1 MRIGLVI
8 YGSLETISGGYLYD
22 RKLVEFLL
30 RHDDQVEIIS
40 LPWRSYPRH
49 LGDNLSTS
57 LLRRLQGLQ
66 VDVLLQDELNHPSLF
81 WVNRRMRPEF
91 PVVSI
96 VHHLRSS
103 ETRPTWQN
111 RLYSL
116 VERSYLRSVDGFI
129 FNSHTTQRVVQGLVG
144 EENPAVVAYPAGD
157 RLNGR
162 IGKDEILLRAAQP
175 GPLRVLFLGN
185 VIPRKG
191 LHVLLEA
198 LSHAQPG
205 LCELSVVGRLDV
217 DRAYARRLL
226 RSVTAKGLTSQ
237 VSICGPLDDESLSAL
252 LRSSHLL
259 VVPSS
264 YEGFGIVY
272 LEGMMFGLPAIAASG
287 GGAAEIVR
295 EGENGY
301 LIAPEDWRALTH
313 HLEIL
318 AMDRQ
323 LLVKLSLAARQSFAA
338 HPTWEQSG
346 GKIRDYLLEVVEA

>member
-22 RKLVEFLL
+22 RKLVEFLQ
-30 RHDDQVEIIS
+30 RHGDQVEIIS
-40 LPWRSYPRH
+40 LPWRSNPRH
-49 LGDNLSTS
+49 MGDNLSTS
-57 LLRRLQGLQ
+57 LLRRLQGLHA
-66 VDVLLQDELNHPSLF
+66 DVLLQDELNHPSFF
-81 WVNRRMRPEF
+81 WINRRAQPKF
-91 PVVSI
+91 PLISI

-103 ETRPTWQN
+103 ETRPAWQN
-111 RLYSL
+111 RLYRL

-129 FNSHTTQRVVQGLVG
+129 FNSHATQRAVQGLVG

-162 IGKDEILLRAAQP
+162 VDEAEILLRAAQP
-175 GPLRVLFLGN
+175 GPLRLLFLGN

-198 LSHAQPG
+198 LSHQPPG

-226 RSVTAKGLTSQ
+226 RSVTAKGLESR
-237 VSICGPLDDESLSAL
+237 VSFCGPLDDQSLSAR
-252 LRSSHLL
+252 LRNSHLL

-272 LEGMMFGLPAIAASG
+272 LEGMGFGLPPIAACG
-287 GGAAEIVR
+287 GGAAEIIR
-295 EGENGY
+295 QGENGY
-301 LIAPEDWRALTH
+301 LNEPGDWRTLAH
-313 HLEIL
+313 QLEGL
-318 AMDRQ
+318 AVDRQ
-323 LLVKLSLAARQSFAA
+323 LLARLSTAARRSFAA

-346 GKIRDYLLEVVEA
+346 GRVRDFLLEVVEA